1 MTTEHRAPT
10 PPALKVY
17 LPAHGDVLRTPAG
30 EVRVFTDRALAE
42 AAAQAHNG
50 FVQPL
55 DAPSPGGFDRTWA

>member
-1 MTTEHRAPT
+1 MASE
-10 PPALKVY
+10 PALPKLKVY

-30 EVRVFTDRALAE
+30 EVRVFSDRAQAE
-42 AAAQAHNG
+42 ATAQAQNG